1 MSQTM
6 LLTKRLSTFLNNNT
20 TPQIHTLLLI
30 TPVGK
35 LLSSASPSP
44 TSILRTQSTLAC
56 SLWNL
61 YNPYVPNTANLVSAA
76 LPQDSDPNTS
86 SDARIRNGAAAGKD
100 VNCIVIQLE
109 HGIMVIRAL
118 KCGLLFV
125 AIGHSSSSAQMQPP
139 HSPQSH
145 YQQSFVASHSPPP
158 SSPDPQAESHHDAH
172 ENPIL
177 LQLPIQTSSGPGAGG
192 GSGSAA
198 PSEAGSTITN
208 ASIGSPATI
217 FGMKRQTEELA
228 KWLDGKLEGFK
239 LSPPEGR

>member
-1 MSQTM
+1 M

-30 TPVGK
+30 TPIGK

-44 TSILRTQSTLAC
+44 ASVLRTQSTLAC

-61 YNPYVPNTANLVSAA
+61 YSPYQPSTANLVSAA
-76 LPQDSDPNTS
+76 LPQDPDQNSGDGG
-86 SDARIRNGAAAGKD
+86 RIRSGSLGKD
-100 VNCIVIQLE
+100 INCIVIQLE

-118 KCGLLFV
+118 KCGLLFA

-145 YQQSFVASHSPPP
+145 YQQSFVASSHSPPP
-158 SSPDPQAESHHDAH
+158 SSPDPQTESHHEAH
-172 ENPIL
+172 ENPLL
-177 LQLPIQTSSGPGAGG
+177 LQLPIQTSSGVGAGVGGGGG
-192 GSGSAA
+192 GSTA

-239 LSPPEGR
+239 LSPSEGR

>member
-1 MSQTM
+1 MAQTM
-6 LLTKRLSTFLNNNT
+6 LLTKRLSTFLHNNT

-44 TSILRTQSTLAC
+44 ASILRTQSTLAC

-61 YNPYVPNTANLVSAA
+61 YSPFQNTTANLVSAA
-76 LPQDSDPNTS
+76 VPQSDGQRGGGSAGNAS
-86 SDARIRNGAAAGKD
+86 SGKD
-100 VNCIVIQLE
+100 INSIVIQLE

-125 AIGHSSSSAQMQPP
+125 AIGHSSSSAQTQPP

-145 YQQSFVASHSPPP
+145 YQQFSVPHSPQP
-158 SSPDPQAESHHDAH
+158 SSPDPQSEAHHDPH
-172 ENPIL
+172 ENPLL
-177 LQLPIQTSSGPGAGG
+177 LQLPIQTPT
-192 GSGSAA
+192 GSGSAP

-208 ASIGSPATI
+208 ASSGSPATI
-217 FGMKRQTEELA
+217 FGMKRQAEELA

-239 LSPPEGR
+239 LSPSEGR